1 MSIAYIR
8 KTYGVPFKVGQQVQI
23 RRGKELFM
31 GGQIGKLLRA
41 RGAYLVVRGA
51 TWQGQFHPGDVEA
64 IAASQPPG
72 AATPKGGE

>member
-31 GGQIGKLLRA
+31 GGQTGKLLRTS
-41 RGAYLVVRGA
+41 GPYLVVRGE
-51 TWQGQFHPGDVEA
+51 TWQGNFHPGDVES
-64 IAASQPPG
+64 IPPTVTG
-72 AATPKGGE
+72 GTP

>member
-8 KTYGVPFKVGQQVQI
+8 KTYGVDFKVGQQVRI

-41 RGAYLVVRGA
+41 RGQYLVVKGEH
-51 TWQGQFHPGDVEA
+51 WEGQFHPGDVEA
-64 IAASQPPG
+64 LAKAQHV
-72 AATPKGGE
+72 TTQPKGEA